1 MKKSTK
7 TQKGPKAQTH
17 RGPVKTL
24 KTRNHAGVSSEA
36 LTAYQQWFRD
46 TLRISSPKAG
56 TAITTP
62 KGQRVG

>member
-1 MKKSTK
+1 MKKVA
-7 TQKGPKAQTH
+7 KAQTH

-36 LTAYQQWFRD
+36 QSAYQQWFRD
-46 TLRISSPKAG
+46 TLRISSPKGA

-62 KGQRVG
+62 KGQRIG